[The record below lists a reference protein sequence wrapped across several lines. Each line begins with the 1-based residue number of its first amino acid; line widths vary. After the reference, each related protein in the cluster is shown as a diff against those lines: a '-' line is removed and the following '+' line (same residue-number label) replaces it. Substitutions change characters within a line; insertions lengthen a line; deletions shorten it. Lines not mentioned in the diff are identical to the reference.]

1 MCALSIYYQ
10 LIFVSMSQQRK
21 SKNIW
26 FIGGATLVALL
37 GVFVA
42 SRIIPIIRGSEI
54 TLAIPHDSEVSQPI
68 ISLSGS
74 AHDTKKLTVNGSPVL
89 LSPTGT
95 FQRTIL
101 LHPGYNTIT
110 LDSVD
115 NIGHTKKRTYA
126 FLLKE
131 LETGTFALSSLP
143 NQN

>member
-1 MCALSIYYQ
+1 
-10 LIFVSMSQQRK
+10 MSKQKKAK
-21 SKNIW
+21 SIW
-26 FIGGATLVALL
+26 FMGTATLVVLV

-54 TLAIPHDSEVSQPI
+54 TLNIPHDSEVSQPI
-68 ISLSGS
+68 IALSGS
-74 AHDTKKLTVNGSPVL
+74 AHDTKKLSINGSPIL

-95 FQRTIL
+95 FERTVL

-110 LDSVD
+110 LDTVD
-115 NIGHTKKRTYA
+115 KIGHTKKQSYA